1 MIEDDREDH
10 LLTKEMLAEV
20 QSTQYECDWVGTF
33 EAGLEQ
39 LGRNEHDACLVDY
52 RIGGQTGIDLL
63 NMARSHGCG
72 IPILLLTGQRDEA
85 VEREAI
91 RAGAADYLIK
101 GIADGRSIDRAIRF
115 SLERRF
121 QFMRATEG
129 ETRLAAFAADVGR
142 ALTGRG
148 TVPEILAPCV
158 KAMARYLTIQ
168 LAQIHVF
175 DPKRGELDLTA
186 CAGLLSETPPGI
198 IPAAI
203 DFIHGEPFLSCPASE
218 DHRLTD
224 ADWLEKN
231 HIVSAITYPLM
242 IDEHL
247 LGLITLYAQTAL
259 PSLVMRELDSVA
271 PGIGS
276 YLARLALEAQVR
288 RTQQLDCV
296 GKMAAGL
303 AHEFKNNL
311 MVIRAHVDLAL
322 PECPAGSPVCDR
334 LHLIT
339 RVTDSANV
347 LAQQLMLFARP
358 RALQMKPLDLNKTLI
373 TLGPMIQGAL
383 DQRVTLNFYCKAD
396 HSVIEG
402 DAGMLQQVIINLAV
416 NARDAMPDGG
426 NLSITTRN
434 VEVDNT
440 QAATNPDAVA
450 GQFACLEVSD
460 TGLGMGPETLARM
473 FEPFFT
479 TKPPGKG
486 NGLGLA
492 TVFNII
498 REHRGWIE
506 IKSKVGEGTTFR
518 IYLPESQKSIHAP
531 PAATVQ
537 ATPRTQAKERRTQS
551 GTAGSVLI
559 VEDEPVLREMA
570 VQTLRRANYDVVSAG
585 SGLEAVKC
593 WEERCG
599 NFDVLLTDLSMP
611 EGMTGMQLASQLLDS
626 NPRLKVILTSG
637 YAQELVDSDLG
648 GRESMYLQ
656 KPYPPGLLPETVGKC
671 LGI

>member
-1 MIEDDREDH
+1 
-10 LLTKEMLAEV
+10 
-20 QSTQYECDWVGTF
+20 
-33 EAGLEQ
+33 
-39 LGRNEHDACLVDY
+39 
-52 RIGGQTGIDLL
+52 
-63 NMARSHGCG
+63 
-72 IPILLLTGQRDEA
+72 
-85 VEREAI
+85 
-91 RAGAADYLIK
+91 
-101 GIADGRSIDRAIRF
+101 
-115 SLERRF
+115 
-121 QFMRATEG
+121 
-129 ETRLAAFAADVGR
+129 
-142 ALTGRG
+142 
-148 TVPEILAPCV
+148 
-158 KAMARYLTIQ
+158 
-168 LAQIHVF
+168 
-175 DPKRGELDLTA
+175 
-186 CAGLLSETPPGI
+186 
-198 IPAAI
+198 
-203 DFIHGEPFLSCPASE
+203 
-218 DHRLTD
+218 
-224 ADWLEKN
+224 
-231 HIVSAITYPLM
+231 
-242 IDEHL
+242 
-247 LGLITLYAQTAL
+247 
-259 PSLVMRELDSVA
+259 
-271 PGIGS
+271 
-276 YLARLALEAQVR
+276 
-288 RTQQLDCV
+288 
-296 GKMAAGL
+296 
-303 AHEFKNNL
+303 
-311 MVIRAHVDLAL
+311 
-322 PECPAGSPVCDR
+322 
-334 LHLIT
+334 
-339 RVTDSANV
+339 
-347 LAQQLMLFARP
+347 
-358 RALQMKPLDLNKTLI
+358 
-373 TLGPMIQGAL
+373 
-383 DQRVTLNFYCKAD
+383 
-396 HSVIEG
+396 
-402 DAGMLQQVIINLAV
+402 
-416 NARDAMPDGG
+416 
-426 NLSITTRN
+426 
-434 VEVDNT
+434 
-440 QAATNPDAVA
+440 
-450 GQFACLEVSD
+450 
-460 TGLGMGPETLARM
+460 M